1 MTRPALIVGLG
12 GTGQWVLTYLKKDL
26 MESNGGTMPDNVK
39 LLAFDTMPQASV
51 SADSAASAHEKGQD
65 IKVGAVQLMTNT
77 EFFHLG
83 GEMRGIGEM
92 LTAADNNRQQQP
104 LAHIGSW
111 FAAQHWMQSLPR
123 ASWVLAT
130 GAGQLRQFG
139 RLGLF
144 QDLADPGRSQIWSRI
159 DVAARSLERG
169 LGQQRLEIVVV
180 GSFAGGTGSGMF
192 IDFGLLL
199 RERTKGVNSMLRGY
213 FALPRVFDQNPD
225 DDLKARSF
233 AAWRELNRF
242 MTVSPEFPMPAMIY
256 NPKDERLQIQSI
268 NHRLYDACYLV
279 DGMRAGHRIDSEP
292 EKIVFP
298 AIADAISALLDDTA
312 GGHYTEYVGTNLAPE
327 YAKKAGVPL
336 YSAVGAHS
344 FKVPVYYA
352 QQEFSYNLTE
362 TLFETLVRPLKDDPK
377 NPNRVTG
384 VAPTSP
390 YAPDRIGRQD
400 ANDLLT
406 KDHTYV
412 GNSEETTLFT
422 KRISDIL
429 SNGGANDQALVDA
442 YAAGSLQ
449 RAQGG
454 RTWLEDFNEF
464 GNRQGVEALTSDIRS
479 VAFLRLNSAI
489 KTSKELN
496 EDPRNAPRRLSQ
508 DVPPFVSKNYGVR
521 GIEGDDY
528 GGRFGEALDKAHD
541 LHVDIFQR
549 NAQLWLL
556 RTLMG
561 DDPENATDSKRG
573 RLGYAYSLL
582 EGLIERLG
590 QFQEFMNAVEEKRRG
605 QIQPRLRGED
615 IRNRRK
621 KEMEDQVVRK
631 FLLFFTHPQAYASQD
646 RYLQAEQLVIDIRK
660 DELLHR
666 IVEKTARSIRQIASG
681 MRDELGRWIQM
692 LATGDPATG
701 VTGLYELLETNR
713 LLVRNT
719 ANADAQLTSQT
730 TLPGP
735 EYSLDRAELKR
746 LMRAVTWK
754 IDPNAEEFR
763 LTLSIESEDEGSTV
777 LERTTGRE
785 RGEMRLNLTQR
796 NLTRV
801 LDYTRSR
808 FSNLPGETRIAQRLA
823 EEYDFDANRFVEAI
837 RDKAEPFFAPLGLGG
852 GSSGGAAKWAKM
864 VRISM
869 DRERLDAGA
878 FDFVRDLQT
887 EMRRFYGVDVEVK
900 DQDRLVQVVGSADF
914 HKCTLVYTDD
924 LYEVEMF
931 DAWSQCEAAY
941 LRNTQ
946 LPPHLNHN
954 FPAEANAAQMEL
966 EIAQRRGSTFK
977 VLHPWVVMLLEHKE
991 RLEHFLILKALG
1003 RFELKADGVN
1013 EWFEMNLPGQR
1024 RPFTLTTPSR
1034 TRPGLFQLLH
1044 SFVLSGREPLATS
1057 NRRIDYDEISKA
1069 IYQEEKDLEPSTW
1082 LDMLQNELKAHG
1094 DGQLSVSWIDDLPGE
1109 LEARRSTGVALN
1121 KDEPSDYE
1129 RAYADLS
1136 VVSALLIERRIE
1148 EKKQKSTR
1156 SSFL

>member
-26 MESNGGTMPDNVK
+26 MESNGGKLPENVK

-51 SADSAASAHEKGQD
+51 TTESAATGKEKGRD
-65 IKVGAVQLMTNT
+65 VKVGAVRLETNT

-92 LTAADNNRQQQP
+92 LTSPDSTRQQS
-104 LAHIGSW
+104 LGHIGSW

-256 NPKDERLQIQSI
+256 NPKDDRLQIQTI
-268 NHRLYDACYLV
+268 NHRLYDACYLI

-298 AIADAISALLDDTA
+298 AIADAVSALLDDTA

-352 QQEFSYNLTE
+352 QQEFSYNLTAS
-362 TLFETLVRPLKDDPK
+362 LFDTLVRPLHDDPK
-377 NPNRVTG
+377 NPNRITG
-384 VAPTSP
+384 VMPTSP

-406 KDHTYV
+406 KDHNYL

-429 SNGGANDQALVDA
+429 NEGGAENQAIVDA

-454 RTWLEDFNEF
+454 RTWLEDFAEF
-464 GNRQGVEALTSDIRS
+464 GNRQGVEALASDIRA
-479 VAFLRLNSAI
+479 VAFLRLTSAI

-496 EDPRNAPRRLSQ
+496 EDPRSAPRRYAQ
-508 DVPPFVSKNYGVR
+508 DIPPFITRNYGVR
-521 GIEGDDY
+521 DVEGNDY

-541 LHVDIFQR
+541 LQVDIFQR
-549 NAQLWLL
+549 NAQLWLM

-561 DDPENATDSKRG
+561 DDPENAISSKRG
-573 RLGYAYSLL
+573 RIGYAYSLL
-582 EGLIERLG
+582 EGVIERIG
-590 QFQEFMNAVEEKRRG
+590 QFLEFLSAVEAKRRG
-605 QIQPRLRGED
+605 QVQPRLRGEE

-621 KEMEDQVVRK
+621 KEMEDQVRRK
-631 FLLFFTHPQAYASQD
+631 ILFLFTHPQAHASQD

-666 IVEKTARSIRQIASG
+666 TVEKTARSVRQVAIG
-681 MRDELGRWIQM
+681 LRDELGRWIQM

-701 VTGLYELLETNR
+701 ITGLYDLLETNR

-735 EYSLDRAELKR
+735 EYALDKGELER
-746 LMRAVTWK
+746 LMRSVTWR
-754 IDPNAEEFR
+754 INPSAEEFR
-763 LTLSIESEDEGSTV
+763 LTLSIESEDEGSTE

-785 RGEMRLNLTQR
+785 RGEIRMNLTQR
-796 NLTRV
+796 NLSKM
-801 LDYTRSR
+801 LDYARRR
-808 FSNLPGETRIAQRLA
+808 FSRLPGETRIAQRLA
-823 EEYDFDANRFVEAI
+823 EEFNYDAVSFINAMG
-837 RDKAEPFFAPLGLGG
+837 DKAEPFFAPLGLGG
-852 GSSGGAAKWAKM
+852 GASGGAAKWAKM

-869 DRERLDAGA
+869 DREKLDQST
-878 FDFVRDLQT
+878 FDFVTDMQR
-887 EMRRFYGVDVEVK
+887 EMRRIHGVDLDVK
-900 DQDRLVQVVGSADF
+900 DQDKLVQVVGSSDF
-914 HKCTLVYTDD
+914 HKCTFVYTDD
-924 LYEVEMF
+924 LYEVELF
-931 DAWSQCEAAY
+931 EAWEECQDAY

-946 LPPHLNHN
+946 LPPYLNHN
-954 FPAEANAAQMEL
+954 FPAEANAAQMEM
-966 EIAQRRGSTFK
+966 EIAQRRGTNYN
-977 VLHPWVVMLLEHKE
+977 VLHPWVVMLLEYKD
-991 RLEHFLILKALG
+991 RLEQFLVLKALG
-1003 RFELKADGVN
+1003 RFELKADVPN
-1013 EWFEMNLPGQR
+1013 EWFEMVLPAQR
-1024 RPFTLTTPSR
+1024 RPFILTLPSSS
-1034 TRPGLFQLLH
+1034 RPGLFQLLH
-1044 SFVLSGREPLATS
+1044 SFVLSGREPLPTS
-1057 NRRIDYDEISKA
+1057 SRKIDYDEVDKA
-1069 IYQEEKDLEPSTW
+1069 IFQEEKDLEPKTW
-1082 LDMLQNELKAHG
+1082 LDMLQNELKTHS
-1094 DGQLSVSWIDDLPGE
+1094 DGKVTVSWIDELPSVLKAEKPG
-1109 LEARRSTGVALN
+1109 GIPLN
-1121 KDEPSDYE
+1121 KDEPANYDD
-1129 RAYADLS
+1129 AYADLS
-1136 VVSALLIERRIE
+1136 TVAALLLERRIE
-1148 EKKQKSTR
+1148 EKKQKSTK